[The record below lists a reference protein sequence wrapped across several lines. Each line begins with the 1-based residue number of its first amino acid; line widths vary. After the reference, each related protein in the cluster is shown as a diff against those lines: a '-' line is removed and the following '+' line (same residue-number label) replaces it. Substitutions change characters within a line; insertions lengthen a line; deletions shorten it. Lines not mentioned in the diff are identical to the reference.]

1 MYCSNCGSKAT
12 GNFCAS
18 CGSALQA
25 SGQGRSAG
33 PAPQTASQPAPTD
46 WSEELRVDALLRV
59 PEVRELVSRHAAQAA
74 KRMTG
79 EQFLDVCGKV
89 LAPFGVSMGEGVSM
103 GKIAE
108 VAQPIYARIGIG
120 TGKTRA
126 QVFDRPAGGVLVAL
140 LCSLAR
146 NGRTLKQASQA
157 EDGCVIEATIPSD
170 MWSLEGA
177 LLVTVQRRAEGTFV
191 EAATKIK
198 GQLFD
203 WGKSKQL
210 LDELFTDLTMT
221 PIAI

>member
-18 CGSALQA
+18 CGSALQV
-25 SGQGRSAG
+25 SA
-33 PAPQTASQPAPTD
+33 AVQPAVPAQQAAAHSTPTD
-46 WSEELRVDALLRV
+46 WTEELRVDALLRV
-59 PEVRELVSRHAAQAA
+59 PEVRELVSKHAAQARQ
-74 KRMTG
+74 RMTG
-79 EQFLDVCGKV
+79 EQFLDVCGKA

-103 GKIAE
+103 GKVAE

-126 QVFDRPAGGVLVAL
+126 QVFPRPTGGVLVAL

-157 EDGCVIEATIPSD
+157 EDGCVIEAAIPSD
-170 MWSLEGA
+170 MWSFEGD
-177 LLVTVQRRAEGTFV
+177 LLVTVERRAEGTFV

-198 GQLFD
+198 GQMFD
-203 WGKSKQL
+203 WGKSTRL
-210 LDELFTDLTMT
+210 LDRVLGALRD
-221 PIAI
+221 AA

>member
-25 SGQGRSAG
+25 SAAGQS
-33 PAPQTASQPAPTD
+33 TASAPHIPQAAAPGD

-59 PEVRELVSRHAAQAA
+59 PEVRELVSKHAAQAA

-79 EQFLDVCGKV
+79 EQFLDVCGKA
-89 LAPFGVSMGEGVSM
+89 LEPFGLAMGGGVSM
-103 GKIAE
+103 GKVAE
-108 VAQPIYARIGIG
+108 VAQPIYARMGIG

-126 QVFDRPAGGVLVAL
+126 QVFARPAGGVLVAL

-146 NGRTLKQASQA
+146 NGRTLRQASQA
-157 EDGCVIEATIPSD
+157 EDGCVIEAAIPSD
-170 MWSLEGA
+170 MWSFEGD

-221 PIAI
+221 PVAI

>member
-1 MYCSNCGSKAT
+1 MFCSNCGSKAS

-18 CGSALQA
+18 CGSPLQA
-25 SGQGRSAG
+25 APAAPSA
-33 PAPQTASQPAPTD
+33 PAAPTD
-46 WSEELRVDALLRV
+46 WTDELRVDVLLSV
-59 PEVRELVSRHAAQAA
+59 PEVRELVSKHAAQAA

-89 LAPFGVSMGEGVSM
+89 FKPFGKSMSKSGVSM
-103 GKIAE
+103 GKVAE
-108 VAQPIYARIGIG
+108 IVQPIYARMGIG

-126 QVFDRPAGGVLVAL
+126 QVFQRPTGGVLVAL

-146 NGRTLKQASQA
+146 NGRTVRQASQG

-170 MWSLEGA
+170 MWSFEGD
-177 LLVTVQRRAEGTFV
+177 LLVTVQRHAEGTFV

-203 WGKSKQL
+203 WGKSSQL
-210 LDELFTDLTMT
+210 LDQLFADLTMT
-221 PIAI
+221 PIAV

>member
-1 MYCSNCGSKAT
+1 MYCSNCGWKAT

-25 SGQGRSAG
+25 TAAGQSAVPAP
-33 PAPQTASQPAPTD
+33 PAPQAAAPTD
-46 WSEELRVDALLRV
+46 WSEELRVDALLCV
-59 PEVRELVSRHAAQAA
+59 PEVRELVSRHAAQAS

-89 LAPFGVSMGEGVSM
+89 LAPFGVSMG
-103 GKIAE
+103 KIAE
-108 VAQPIYARIGIG
+108 VAHPIYARMGIG
-120 TGKTRA
+120 TGKTRT

-157 EDGCVIEATIPSD
+157 EDGCVLEATIPSD